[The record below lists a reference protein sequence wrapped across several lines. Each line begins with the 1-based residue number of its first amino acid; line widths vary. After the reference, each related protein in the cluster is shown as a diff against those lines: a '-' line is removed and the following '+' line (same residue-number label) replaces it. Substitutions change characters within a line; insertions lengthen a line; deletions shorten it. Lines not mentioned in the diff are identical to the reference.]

1 MTTKRKVIKMK
12 IAFIGGGNMG
22 EAILA
27 AMLGKKLAIN
37 KNIAISDVSE
47 ARRTFLAQK
56 YAVNVS
62 ASNIETINGKDIIL
76 LAIKPQTLPAVM
88 AEMKGHIKP
97 EQLVIS
103 IIAGARL
110 NKLTEGFGHKAI
122 VRSMPN
128 TPAQIGEGV
137 TMWTNTPE
145 VSEAQKKT
153 AASILGAMGKEFYAV
168 NEGMLDMATAVSG
181 SGPAYVFLYIEAMT
195 EAAVKI
201 GLPRNEAKQMVMG
214 TLLGSAHLAAQSD
227 KEPAELRRMVT
238 SPGGTTAE
246 AIATFEKGNF
256 SELVY
261 QAVKAAYEKS
271 QKLGQG

>member
-1 MTTKRKVIKMK
+1 MK

-27 AMLGKKLAIN
+27 AMLNKKLALAKDITVSD
-37 KNIAISDVSE
+37 ISE
-47 ARRTFLAQK
+47 TRRQYLAQK
-56 YAVNVS
+56 YAVVVS
-62 ASNIETINGKDIIL
+62 ANNIETIAGKEIIL
-76 LAIKPQTLPAVM
+76 LAIKPQTLAVIM

-97 EQLVIS
+97 DQLVIS

-110 NKLTEGFGHKAI
+110 SKLSEELNHQSI

-137 TMWTNTPE
+137 TMWTTTRE
-145 VSEAQKKT
+145 VTEQQKKT
-153 AASILGAMGKEFYAV
+153 AGMILGAMGKEFYAAD
-168 NEGMLDMATAVSG
+168 EGMLDMATAVSG
-181 SGPAYVFLYIEAMT
+181 SGPAYLFYFIEAMT

-201 GLPRNEAKQMVMG
+201 GLPRETAKEMVIG
-214 TLLGSAHLAAQSD
+214 TVLGAGYLVLQSG

-246 AIATFEKGNF
+246 AIATFEKGGF
-256 SELVY
+256 SDLVY
-261 QAVKAAYEKS
+261 EAVKAAYEKS
-271 QKLGQG
+271 QKLGQA

>member
-1 MTTKRKVIKMK
+1 MK

-27 AMLGKKLAIN
+27 AMLGKKLAMA
-37 KNIAISDVSE
+37 KDIAVSDIAE
-47 ARRTFLAQK
+47 ARRQYLAQK
-56 YAVNVS
+56 YAVGVS
-62 ASNIETINGKDIIL
+62 ANNIETIYGKDVVL
-76 LAIKPQTLPAVM
+76 LAIKPQTIANVM

-97 EQLVIS
+97 NQLVVS

-110 NKLTEGFGHKAI
+110 NKLTDGLNHNSI

-137 TMWTNTPE
+137 TVWTATGE
-145 VSEAQKKT
+145 VTEAQKKT
-153 AASILGAMGKEFYAV
+153 SGIILGAMGKEFYV
-168 NEGMLDMATAVSG
+168 SDEGWLDMATAVSG
-181 SGPAYVFLYIEAMT
+181 SGPAYVFLFIEAMT

-201 GLPRNEAKQMVMG
+201 GLPRDTAKQMVMG
-214 TLLGSAHLAAQSD
+214 TLLGAGHLAAQSD

-246 AIATFEKGNF
+246 AIAIFEKGGF

>member
-1 MTTKRKVIKMK
+1 MK

-27 AMLGKKLAIN
+27 AILGKKLAIA
-37 KNIAISDVSE
+37 KDITVSDILE
-47 ARRTFLAQK
+47 TKRQYLAQK
-56 YAVNVS
+56 YAVGVS
-62 ASNIETINGKDIIL
+62 ANNIDTINGKDIIL
-76 LAIKPQTLPAVM
+76 LAIKPQTLPNVM

-97 EQLVIS
+97 DQLVVS

-110 NKLTEGFGHKAI
+110 NKLTGGLNHQAI

-137 TMWTNTPE
+137 TMWTTTLE
-145 VSEAQKKT
+145 VTEAQKKT
-153 AASILGAMGKEFYAV
+153 AGIILGAMGKEFYASD
-168 NEGMLDMATAVSG
+168 EGMLDMATAVSG

-195 EAAVKI
+195 DAAVKI
-201 GLPRNEAKQMVMG
+201 GLPRETAKQMVMG
-214 TLLGSAHLAAQSD
+214 TLLGSSHLAAQSD

-246 AIATFEKGNF
+246 AIATFEKGGF